1 MVTDQEY
8 TVHLLVIYKYEHPS
22 TLKKIL
28 QIFGNPTM
36 KYFLNVIGQKAKF
49 YTRHIDPEVQ
59 ITINQPNFYFFA

>member
-1 MVTDQEY
+1 
-8 TVHLLVIYKYEHPS
+8 
-22 TLKKIL
+22 
-28 QIFGNPTM
+28 M